1 MPHNPYDPRSALNK
15 TYTLPLGAMA
25 LGLFLTAC
33 ASSPQNL
40 PPFPADALPPP
51 NLQADAGKAGMA
63 LVRVVLQFRP
73 GTQQAFDDENFVTS
87 LQVQAQ
93 VPMQYITSMSADT
106 HVYGLEL
113 PANQSA
119 VPALQRLQT
128 LPAVLRAET
137 DNKAK

>member
-1 MPHNPYDPRSALNK
+1 MNK
-15 TYTLPLGAMA
+15 TYTLPLGAVA
-25 LGLFLTAC
+25 LGLLLTAC

-51 NLQADAGKAGMA
+51 TLQADAGKAGMA
-63 LVRVVLQFRP
+63 LVRVVLQFRT

-93 VPMQYITSMSADT
+93 VPMQYITSVSADT

-119 VPALQRLQT
+119 TPVVQKLQALPT
-128 LPAVLRAET
+128 VLRAEV

>member
-1 MPHNPYDPRSALNK
+1 MNK
-15 TYTLPLGAMA
+15 TYTLPLGAVA
-25 LGLFLTAC
+25 LGLLLTAC

-51 NLQADAGKAGMA
+51 TLQADAGKAGMT
-63 LVRVVLQFRP
+63 LVRVVLQFRT

-93 VPMQYITSMSADT
+93 VPMQYITSVSADT

-119 VPALQRLQT
+119 TPVVQKLQALPT
-128 LPAVLRAET
+128 VLRAEV